1 MVTNPT
7 QYYLSATSDDDEYYL
22 MVVRTQQGNPERH
35 YVTLPKAAAERIAII
50 LEATTGLTW
59 ELEEKSEE

>member
-7 QYYLSATSDDDEYYL
+7 QYYLSATNDDDEYYL
-22 MVVRTQQGNPERH
+22 MAVRTQQGNPERYH
-35 YVTLPKAAAERIAII
+35 ITLPKAAAERIAII

-59 ELEEKSEE
+59 ELEEKSVD